1 MRKKIVDPAFE
12 GFFLKFKKGGS
23 QPNGTWHV
31 PQCTESLVGNPPK
44 CTEFYHDTE
53 QTPRNGQHQSQ
64 GTVVDGWSVYDPY
77 NGVGGHL
84 THCAELSNT
93 SAACQV
99 WVATPP
105 DADAN
110 AFPDFESCAKAADRA
125 RATNPLIHLWTWW
138 QYPGATSGSCWFSR
152 GIYKGVGGP
161 EAGHGTYAP
170 VLCKSFWGVKTSRF
184 LSLLLAV
191 MGYKGPAA
199 DAPVIAQS
207 YSTCDGDCDCGEG
220 LPCGEYLVRAKAW
233 PAFR

>member
-1 MRKKIVDPAFE
+1 MYRNLVKALPWYESVRKKIVDPAFE

-53 QTPRNGQHQSQ
+53 QTPRNGQNQSQ
-64 GTVVDGWSVYDPY
+64 STVDGWAVYRPY

-84 THCAELSNT
+84 THCSELSNT

-110 AFPDFESCAKAADRA
+110 AFPDFESCAKAADKA

-161 EAGHGTYAP
+161 EAGHGTYAS
-170 VLCKSFWGVKTSRF
+170 VLCKIWRF
-184 LSLLLAV
+184 PGRENLTMLV
-191 MGYKGPAA
+191 VAA
-199 DAPVIAQS
+199 GSHGLQG
-207 YSTCDGDCDCGEG
+207 TGCG
-220 LPCGEYLVRAKAW
+220 RARNRAELQHM
-233 PAFR
+233 RRRL